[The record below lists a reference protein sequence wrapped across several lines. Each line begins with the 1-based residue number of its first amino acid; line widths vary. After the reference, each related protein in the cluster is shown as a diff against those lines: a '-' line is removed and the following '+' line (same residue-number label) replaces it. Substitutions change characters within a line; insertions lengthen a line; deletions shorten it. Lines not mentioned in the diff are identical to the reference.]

1 MLEQQTPIDAELCAP
16 GNSLPDLIQ
25 TDIPGLDTVLDG
37 GLPTGA
43 LILVVGS
50 PGTGKTLLANQ
61 ICFNLAAK
69 GKGRSVFFSTLSEPH
84 DKMVRQLES
93 FKFYDPSYLG
103 DSIILLALQEFLKQG
118 LEATAEVIVRTARQQ
133 QACLVCLDGYRA
145 LEAICQSE
153 VDSRQFLYQLSS
165 QLHLLGAT
173 LLVTL
178 ERDGADRDDYGA
190 YTVADGVLVCHHELS
205 GMQRR
210 RKVEVKKLRAMA
222 HILGLHSYRINADG
236 WTIFPRIETLVP
248 AETSAS
254 SRSKVVERRQFGIR
268 ELDDM
273 LGGGIPA
280 DSATLIVGGPGVGKT
295 LLGLHYLSEGLRRNE
310 PSLFV
315 GFNERREQLLAKAH
329 RFGLP
334 FAEAA
339 QSGLLRIRTF
349 APVEVEPDEISS
361 AIRQEIETYGIRRMV
376 IDATFELERATAREA
391 RAHDYMG
398 ALVTYLH
405 DVGVTVCMTKLI
417 NKVGADGI
425 DFSDTPLSVVAENLL
440 LLQHFSHEVAQRYLI
455 TILKMR
461 DSDYDQHS
469 YEYRID
475 GQGLKIHNRFERAG
489 RRSPALADGS

>member
-1 MLEQQTPIDAELCAP
+1 M
-16 GNSLPDLIQ
+16 
-25 TDIPGLDTVLDG
+25 
-37 GLPTGA
+37 
-43 LILVVGS
+43 LVVGS

-61 ICFNLAAK
+61 LCFNLAAA
-69 GKGRSVFFSTLSEPH
+69 GRGRAVFFSTLSEPH

-93 FKFYDPSYLG
+93 FRFYNPSYLG

-118 LEATAEVIVRTARQQ
+118 LEATAEVIVRTTRQQ
-133 QACLVCLDGYRA
+133 QACLVCIDGYRA

-153 VDSRQFLYQLSS
+153 VESRQFLYQLSS

-190 YTVADGVLVCHHELS
+190 YTVADGVLVCHHELL

-222 HILGLHSYRINADG
+222 HIQGLHSYRINADG

-248 AETSAS
+248 AETSAA
-254 SRSKVVERRQFGIR
+254 SRSKAVERRQFGVR
-268 ELDDM
+268 ALDDM

-280 DSATLIVGGPGVGKT
+280 SSTTLIAGGPGVGKT
-295 LLGLHYLSEGLRRNE
+295 LLGLHYLSEGLRQGE

-315 GFNERREQLLAKAH
+315 GFNERREQLIEKA
-329 RFGLP
+329 RLFGLP
-334 FAEAA
+334 LADAA
-339 QSGLLRIRTF
+339 QSGLIHIRTF

-361 AIRQEIETYGIRRMV
+361 AIRQEIEAHGIRRMV
-376 IDATFELERATAREA
+376 IDATFELERATARED

-417 NKVGADGI
+417 NKVGADAI

-440 LLQHFSHEVAQRYLI
+440 LLQHFSHEATQRYLI
-455 TILKMR
+455 AILKMR
-461 DSDYDQHS
+461 DSDYDQHP
-469 YEYRID
+469 YEYSID
-475 GQGLKIHNRFERAG
+475 EHGLRIHNRFERAS
-489 RRSPALADGS
+489 RRSAAPEGVA